1 MRRRGGG
8 EVGRARGREGGG
20 HARRV
25 SASLGKSRQ
34 VSASLRQVKHPNP
47 LREDNRLE
55 RPPDTAAPSTS
66 SATPIAS
73 AAAAAAAALIGERLL
88 AEVCSQLGEQR
99 LPRCSPR
106 SSRRSS
112 RRSSPRSGC
121 RSGRGAHACGGA
133 GGASILAEERHSS
146 VSRSTLK
153 REARLSVSSSERWM
167 SCRQRGHEARR
178 PSPKQFRMH
187 SRQNVCPH
195 CVAT

>member
-20 HARRV
+20 GGTR

-55 RPPDTAAPSTS
+55 RPPDIPAPSTS
-66 SATPIAS
+66 SAAPIAS

-99 LPRCSPR
+99 LPRCSPK

-112 RRSSPRSGC
+112 RRSSPRSGR

-187 SRQNVCPH
+187 SRQNVCAH